1 MVKKYSLMIGIALVT
16 LIVAYQISWI
26 ISVKKQSM
34 KIESET
40 ERNSNTATSELLE
53 SDVNLNQ
60 NLIVQDT
67 TVIIESYDAD
77 GDLISREVT
86 NPDAELIG
94 KDRLDMMVYAN
105 EYKAKAGEEER
116 MNGLERMVVQTFS
129 SDSVT
134 LVKYYGEPIEEPG
147 YWIAVKDNIVIVYT
161 EDRSEIYE
169 FTNIQLWQ
177 LPQEVQY
184 DLVDGIYVNNER
196 ELFDF
201 LQTYSS

>member
-1 MVKKYSLMIGIALVT
+1 MVRKYSLVIGIALVT

-34 KIESET
+34 KIESKT
-40 ERNSNTATSELLE
+40 EQNGNASTNELLE

-77 GDLISREVT
+77 GDLISREVK

-94 KDRLDMMVYAN
+94 KDRLDTMVYAN
-105 EYKAKAGEEER
+105 EYKSNASEEER
-116 MNGLERMVVQTFS
+116 MNGLERMVVQAFS

-134 LVKYYGEPIEEPG
+134 LVKYYGEPIDEPG
-147 YWIAVKDNIVIVYT
+147 YWIAVRDNIVIVYT